1 MALNTNK
8 DLKIYYSIHE
18 VAEQF
23 NVAESLLRFWE
34 QEFPQLR
41 PHKAGRNI
49 RQYSKEDVDTVRVIY
64 NLVKVRGLKLAA
76 ARNILSNNK
85 EGTARISEAIDRLK
99 NIRTQLKALSKS
111 LNTIDPTAEDII
123 NLE

>member
-8 DLKIYYSIHE
+8 DLKKYYSISE

-34 QEFPQLR
+34 QEFPQLK

-49 RQYSKEDVDTVRVIY
+49 RQYTKEDIKMVQIIY

-76 ARNILSNNK
+76 ARKLLNKNK
-85 EGTARISEAIDRLK
+85 EGTVNVAEAIDKLK
-99 NIRTQLKALSKS
+99 NIRSELVTLRENLGIISS
-111 LNTIDPTAEDII
+111 DAE
-123 NLE
+123 